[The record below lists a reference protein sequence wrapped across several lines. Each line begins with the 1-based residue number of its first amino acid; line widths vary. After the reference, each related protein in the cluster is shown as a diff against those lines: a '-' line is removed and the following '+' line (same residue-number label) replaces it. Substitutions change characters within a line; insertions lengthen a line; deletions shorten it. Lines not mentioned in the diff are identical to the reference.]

1 MQLYYDNDDLDRA
14 LDRIFDSL
22 AEDMSLIPDALMSV
36 RRLFDREI
44 AERMQSVWEQLDYV
58 DDSLRYSELDALQR
72 HLNEL
77 QDALDSATSNVE
89 DAQSR
94 IECLMNDL
102 TREYD
107 I

>member
-14 LDRIFDSL
+14 LDRIFESL
-22 AEDMSLIPDALMSV
+22 AEDISLIPDALMSV

-77 QDALDSATSNVE
+77 QDALDSATSTVE

-94 IECLMNDL
+94 IECLMINL

>member
-14 LDRIFDSL
+14 LDRIFESL
-22 AEDMSLIPDALMSV
+22 EEDMSLIPDALMSV

-58 DDSLRYSELDALQR
+58 DDSLRDSELDALQR

-94 IECLMNDL
+94 IECLMNELSHD
-102 TREYD
+102 YD

>member
-14 LDRIFDSL
+14 LDRIFESL

-36 RRLFDREI
+36 KRLFDREI
-44 AERMQSVWEQLDYV
+44 TERMQSVWEQLDYV
-58 DDSLRYSELDALQR
+58 DDSLRCSELDALQR

-94 IECLMNDL
+94 IECLMNEL
-102 TREYD
+102 THDYD

>member
-44 AERMQSVWEQLDYV
+44 AERMQSVFEQLDYI
-58 DDSLRYSELDALQR
+58 DDFLRCSELDALQR

-94 IECLMNDL
+94 VECLMNDL